1 MSNDNIFREVDE
13 ELRSDR
19 MRRFWR
25 QFGPYVIGAAIAIV
39 LLVAINEGWA
49 WWQNSQAAASS
60 DRLYAALELA
70 DGGDVE
76 AAKTAL
82 EEVAASGSG
91 GYPTLA
97 RFREAGLIAANGD
110 ADAAIVAYD
119 ALATSESNPRLREL
133 ALVMAGNLLVDA
145 GTLAEVE
152 SRVAAIAV
160 EGNPLRNAARE
171 VLGLAQVKAG
181 EMTGAQ
187 ATFEAILN
195 DPLTQNSQRQRAGFY
210 LAQLLAQGDIAP
222 EAEAAG
228 EADVAAE
235 AEEPAP
241 QAPEENEAPAAE

>member
-25 QFGPYVIGAAIAIV
+25 QFGPFVIGAAIAIV
-39 LLVAINEGWA
+39 LLVAVNEGWA
-49 WWQNSQAAASS
+49 WWQNSRAAASS
-60 DRLYAALELA
+60 DQLYAALELA

-76 AAKTAL
+76 AAQTAL
-82 EEVAASGSG
+82 DELAVAGSG

-110 ADAAIVAYD
+110 AEAAVAAYD

-133 ALVMAGNLLVDA
+133 ALVMAANLLVDG
-145 GTLAEVE
+145 GTLADVE

-171 VLGLAQVKAG
+171 VFGLAQVKAG

-195 DPLTQNSQRQRAGFY
+195 DPLTRNSQRQRAGFY
-210 LAQLLAQGDIAP
+210 LAQLLAQGDIDP
-222 EAEAAG
+222 EAEAA
-228 EADVAAE
+228 VE
-235 AEEPAP
+235 AEEPAA
-241 QAPEENEAPAAE
+241 QAPAENEAPAAE